1 MLAGVRYVL
10 LVLAIPAALAAYLV
24 TGTVLA
30 NLGLAGALGGLV
42 VIFLPL
48 LAAGLV
54 SIPLI
59 APFIDAKAKQA
70 LADAPG
76 ARARAAADAAAK
88 PRSKTRADAT
98 PDATHDEGADPPPRR

>member
-1 MLAGVRYVL
+1 MLTVVRYVL
-10 LVLAIPAALAAYLV
+10 LVLAAPAALAAYLV
-24 TGTVLA
+24 TGTVLTS
-30 NLGLAGALGGLV
+30 LGLGGALGGLV

-48 LAAGLV
+48 LVAGLV

-76 ARARAAADAAAK
+76 ARARAAADAQAK
-88 PRSKTRADAT
+88 ATETGVGTKAQAT
-98 PDATHDEGADPPPRR
+98 PDETDGTASGR